1 MSRKQDSSNAA
12 NATTSGGNTLNY
24 MKETRLVKEL
34 FASLVKDELFQLWH
48 EKHPHAFLSH
58 FFSPL
63 DVNCNLLGAW
73 EVGYFDMDT
82 NKATVFVPGEKNF
95 AIKPADDVFKKE
107 STDVEELK
115 LDSVSLLFDEAV
127 QICRENL
134 PLLFPKENLGNGFVI
149 LQTLESKPLWNFTFI
164 SRSFKFVNIKINAA
178 SGEIETHQTVELMQK
193 N

>member
-1 MSRKQDSSNAA
+1 MIKR
-12 NATTSGGNTLNY
+12 
-24 MKETRLVKEL
+24 L
-34 FASLVKDELFQLWH
+34 FASLTKEELFQVWQ

-63 DVNCNLLGAW
+63 DINYNLLSAW
-73 EVGYFDMDT
+73 EIGYFDVDT
-82 NKATVFVPGEKNF
+82 NKITIFVPGTKNF

-115 LDSVSLLFDEAV
+115 IESVSLPFDKAV
-127 QICRENL
+127 QICKENL
-134 PLLFPKENLGNGFVI
+134 PILFPKENLGNGFII

-164 SRSFKFVNIKINAA
+164 SRSLKFINLKINAA
-178 SGEIETHQTVELMQK
+178 SGEIENHQAIELMQK